1 MNANDSR
8 PARMTSAMVSIG
20 RPARSQA
27 IARRTF
33 WMSVARNGAGPSLGT
48 RTPRS
53 TMRPIWASVPSAG
66 PAGRPSAAAPSASES
81 MAAILSAARGTPGEE
96 RLGDPGPG
104 DALVA
109 LVAALLAQVQVQ
121 PEGLEQ
127 GRQLGRLPAPDA
139 GRPLHDH
146 GHPAQGPLVGGEPV
160 GPRGLLEG
168 ALDRVQL
175 VGG

>member
-1 MNANDSR
+1 MNATDSR

-27 IARRTF
+27 SARRPC

-53 TMRPIWASVPSAG
+53 TMRPISASVTSAS
-66 PAGRPSAAAPSASES
+66 PARSAAPSASES
-81 MAAILSAARGTPGEE
+81 MAAILPAGRGTPGEE
-96 RLGDPGPG
+96 RLGDPGPD

-146 GHPAQGPLVGGEPV
+146 
-160 GPRGLLEG
+160 
-168 ALDRVQL
+168 
-175 VGG
+175 